1 MPCDAISS
9 DNQIKPGQRACQL
22 QIPCQQ
28 PRQLVLTNY
37 ENCAIAALV
46 TPDVATADDTDMDM
60 GMGMG
65 ISMGRDVDVDLK
77 PDGQHEQRSEFEWKW
92 HDNRRLSI

>member
-60 GMGMG
+60 GMG